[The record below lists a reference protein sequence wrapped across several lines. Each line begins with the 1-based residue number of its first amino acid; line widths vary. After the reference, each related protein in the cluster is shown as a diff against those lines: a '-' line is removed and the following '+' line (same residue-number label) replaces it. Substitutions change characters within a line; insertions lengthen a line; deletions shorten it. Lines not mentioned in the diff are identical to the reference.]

1 MDYVVKMARDSSFR
15 RTDPSDA
22 QSTGDDADEQAWM
35 HPAATRPAGSGISVR
50 LWDEIA
56 PAPPH
61 TEPPLADDSPE
72 G

>member
-1 MDYVVKMARDSSFR
+1 MDYVVKMARDSYFR

-22 QSTGDDADEQAWM
+22 QSTGDDADEQEWM

-56 PAPPH
+56 PAPPN
-61 TEPPLADDSPE
+61 TTPLLADDSPE